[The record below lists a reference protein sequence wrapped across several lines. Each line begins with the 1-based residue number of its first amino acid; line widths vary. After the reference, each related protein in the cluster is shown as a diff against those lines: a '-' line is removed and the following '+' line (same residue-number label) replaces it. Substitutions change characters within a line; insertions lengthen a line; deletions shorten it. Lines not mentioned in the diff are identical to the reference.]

1 MRSPDFPRAAGLLA
15 HRLDYQPQGRNRRH
29 HGGAERGK
37 ERNVHRH
44 RRKKLFR
51 LGNWLLLL
59 SEGGVIGLCVGM
71 EISVFRLVHD
81 RVFPLLLTWFATTGE
96 RWWLIPLWGLIPVG
110 TARRHSHAH
119 VMRGVPAENG
129 IGTP

>member
-1 MRSPDFPRAAGLLA
+1 M
-15 HRLDYQPQGRNRRH
+15 
-29 HGGAERGK
+29 
-37 ERNVHRH
+37 HRH

-81 RVFPLLLTWFATTGE
+81 RVFPLLLTWFATAGE
-96 RWWLIPLWGLIPVG
+96 RWWLIPLWGLILVG